1 MPLGNFGD
9 PITLG
14 LNTGTRCAVICDKT
28 AVKKNLGLRAHT
40 HPAVIQAEGGS
51 NPTRYHLRGLSITES
66 GEMFILNKFSAAV
79 GGEIL
84 QSEQDAQG
92 ANIKERRVGAGH
104 TFNWYL
110 DSKPVLWDS
119 ASNDGGLFLCKK
131 DAEPTGWDD
140 PESAGLPHGKG
151 SQMLGLARND
161 GAHYA
166 VLFIGADGLLHADV
180 DNVDHTVD
188 VTPVGQQ

>member
-14 LNTGTRCAVICDKT
+14 VHPVTRSVVLCDAA
-28 AVKKNLGLRAHT
+28 AVKKNLGLGAHT
-40 HPAVIQAEGGS
+40 HPAIVQAEGGA
-51 NPTRYHLRGLSITES
+51 NPTRYHLRGCNITEG
-66 GEMFILNKFSAAV
+66 GELFILNKFSAEV

-84 QSEQDAQG
+84 QSEQDSG
-92 ANIKERRVGAGH
+92 DANIKQRRVGVGH
-104 TFNWYL
+104 SFNWYL

-119 ASNDGGLFLCKK
+119 GSNDGGLFLCKK
-131 DAEPTGWDD
+131 DAEPTGWAD
-140 PESAGLPHGKG
+140 PESAGLPHDKG

-166 VLFIGADGLLHADV
+166 VLFVGSDGLLHADV
-180 DNVDHTVD
+180 DNTDHTVD
-188 VTPVGQQ
+188 VTPVGQI